1 MTVRRLVPLLGL
13 FLVVACQTPSSP
25 NASSAPTNAAPA
37 SKAQQ
42 QAAAMALMQW
52 YNHAISDSRW

>member
-1 MTVRRLVPLLGL
+1 MMVKRLAPLLGL
-13 FLVVACQTPSSP
+13 LLVVACQAPSQP
-25 NASSAPTNAAPA
+25 NASGARTNTAPA
-37 SKAQQ
+37 DRAQQ